1 MRYCQQGYRSSTLIV
16 ENQMEDQTENEME
29 TAGVGFRDANPIM
42 EKHVRR
48 KQLVFVQAL
57 NRQP

>member
-1 MRYCQQGYRSSTLIV
+1 
-16 ENQMEDQTENEME
+16 MEDQTENEME
-29 TAGVGFRDANPIM
+29 TAGVGFRDTNPIV